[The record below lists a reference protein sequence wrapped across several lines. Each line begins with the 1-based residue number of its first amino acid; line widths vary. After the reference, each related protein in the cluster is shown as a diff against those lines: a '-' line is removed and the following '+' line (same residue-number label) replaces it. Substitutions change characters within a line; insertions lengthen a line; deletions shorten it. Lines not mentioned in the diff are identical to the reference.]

1 MVNASN
7 ELMNLIYVFKDEPGI
22 NLRYLLYREM
32 RERVKVSWGNKKGRQ
47 MAAFYYLLC
56 KLMYFAEFAYLAN

>member
-22 NLRYLLYREM
+22 NLRYLLYREL
-32 RERVKVSWGNKKGRQ
+32 RERMKVSWGNKKGRQ
-47 MAAFYYLLC
+47 MACLLITSR
-56 KLMYFAEFAYLAN
+56 ADQET